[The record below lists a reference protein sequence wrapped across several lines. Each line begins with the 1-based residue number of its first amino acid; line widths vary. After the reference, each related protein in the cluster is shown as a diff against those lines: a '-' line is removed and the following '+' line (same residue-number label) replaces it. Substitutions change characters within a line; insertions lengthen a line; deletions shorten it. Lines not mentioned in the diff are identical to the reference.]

1 MLRDLFR
8 RGRARLGGGSRDGGV
23 RDDGVRGDGVLGDGV
38 ERVGVHAAAAS
49 RAEPLDPP
57 ADRVNHA
64 GGRDEGMNEET
75 RQFGSEYLRWA
86 KTHPAAKYDLTSSGL
101 PFLEMEALPVKLKDL
116 ELSGSGGYGHEP
128 LLQAIA
134 TRYRVPRECVVSAMG
149 TSMANHLVMAALLQ
163 PGDEV
168 LIEHPVY
175 DPLPALARQLGIH
188 VRRFTRRAEDGFRID
203 PDEVAR
209 SVGLGTRLIA
219 ITNLHNPSGAL
230 TDEDTLRR
238 IGEVA
243 RSVGARV
250 LVDEVYLDALF
261 ESEPRTAFHL
271 GETFIVT
278 SSLTKVY
285 GLNGLRCG
293 WVFAEPALAE
303 RMWRLSE
310 LFIGHGSMTA
320 EMLGV
325 VAFENL
331 GAIAKRSRKLLERNR
346 EALNAFYATRAD
358 LEVLPHEFGTVSFP
372 RLREG
377 TAAELCRLLETKYET
392 AVVDGAFFG
401 MPHHLRIAL
410 GTRPKRFAAGLE
422 RLGQALDELRDPPIA
437 PPAHADASVEAS
449 AEAPPSPD
457 TGAPVP
463 ADDGAVSYHYP
474 PQPWADS

>member
-8 RGRARLGGGSRDGGV
+8 RGRARLGGGSRD
-23 RDDGVRGDGVLGDGV
+23 DGVHGGDVD
-38 ERVGVHAAAAS
+38 AAAV
-49 RAEPLDPP
+49 RAEPSDAPVERP
-57 ADRVNHA
+57 NH
-64 GGRDEGMNEET
+64 GGERDEGMNEDT

-86 KTHPAAKYDLTSSGL
+86 KTHAPAKYDLTSSGL
-101 PFLEMEALPVKLKDL
+101 PFLSMDELPVKLKEL

-134 TRYRVPRECVVSAMG
+134 ARYRVPRECVVSAMG
-149 TSMANHLVMAALLQ
+149 TSMANHLVMAALLR
-163 PGDEV
+163 PGDEI
-168 LIEHPVY
+168 LIEHPAY

-188 VRRFTRRAEDGFRID
+188 VRRFARHAEDGFRID

-219 ITNLHNPSGAL
+219 LTNLHNPSGAL

-243 RSVGARV
+243 RNVGARV

-261 ESEPRTAFHL
+261 EAEPRTAFHL

-331 GAIAKRSRKLLERNR
+331 GAIAKRSRKLLEKNR
-346 EALNAFYATRAD
+346 DALNAFYATRAD
-358 LEVLPHEFGTVSFP
+358 LDVPPHQFGTVSFP
-372 RLREG
+372 RLRSG
-377 TAAELCRLLETKYET
+377 TAAQLCQLLETRYET

-401 MPHHLRIAL
+401 MPHHFRIAL

-422 RLGQALDELRDPPIA
+422 RLGQALDELGDPPIA
-437 PPAHADASVEAS
+437 PPPHAEAS
-449 AEAPPSPD
+449 AEASSSPYPP
-457 TGAPVP
+457 APASVP